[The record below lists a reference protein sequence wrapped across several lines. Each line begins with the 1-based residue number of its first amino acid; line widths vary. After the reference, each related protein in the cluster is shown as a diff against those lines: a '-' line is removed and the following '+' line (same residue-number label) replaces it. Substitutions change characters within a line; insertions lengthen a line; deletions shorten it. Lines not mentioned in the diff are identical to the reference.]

1 MTRQQISKNLILTL
15 TVSFFALNAFF
26 ITYHVF
32 FSQRIIP
39 GTKVG
44 KVSIGGLTPNQALA
58 KLEKAAPAPDTKI
71 FFGYKAHTYDA
82 SLEEINLQYDWN
94 KTIQTAVAQGRT
106 GNILKDTQAKLKGL
120 FGINKIKPAYTFD
133 EEAFQAFTAK
143 IDGAVNIQ
151 QMDAYFELK
160 NDQLVIVPQQE
171 GSVIEIKTLSLELR
185 KNFDN
190 LEFKLSNIPVK
201 KVNPDIYESDL
212 KSVQPDVEK
221 IINAQIVIKANN
233 DNAET
238 VSPTKEQLLKYL
250 KFQKTQSAAKK
261 IDISIDP
268 TKTSDIV
275 NQANLLVYHSPRG
288 KVEADKDGKVTSFEI
303 IKDGAELD
311 KNTFLN
317 DFGETVLHPNEDA
330 DEPVQITLK
339 TTSTSGPNDEEKY
352 GIKELL
358 GTGTSKYVG
367 SIPSREKNLLLATE
381 RLDGILVPPGGLFS
395 FNKNVGEISGANGY
409 AQAYVILQG
418 RTVLGDGGGVC
429 QTSTTMFRVALNSGL
444 EIVTRHPHA
453 YRVYYYEQES
463 PVGLDASIYQPTS
476 DFVFRNDT
484 ENFILIQTK
493 SDNEKKQL
501 TYEIYGTPDGRRVE
515 ISKPVLTDQIA
526 PPETQ
531 RIDDPTLPK
540 GQVVQT
546 EHATW
551 GAKASFTRKV
561 VDADGDAIHSDTFTS
576 VYRPWADVFMVGTK
590 E

>member
-1 MTRQQISKNLILTL
+1 MTQQQLSKNLILAF
-15 TVSFFALNAFF
+15 VISFFALNAFF

-32 FSQRIIP
+32 FSNRIIP

-44 KVSIGGLTPNQALA
+44 RVSIGGLTPNQALT
-58 KLEKAAPAPDTKI
+58 KLEKSAPAPDTKI
-71 FFGYKAHTYDA
+71 FFGYKTHTYDA
-82 SLEEINLQYDWN
+82 SLEEINLQYDWA
-94 KTIQTAVAQGRT
+94 KTIQTAVEQGRT
-106 GNILKDTQAKLKGL
+106 GNVIADTQAKLKGL
-120 FGINKIKPAYTFD
+120 FGANKIKPAYTFD

-143 IDGAVNIQ
+143 IDGAVNVQ

-160 NDQLVIVPQQE
+160 NDQLVIVPEKE
-171 GSVIEIKTLSLELR
+171 GSVIEIKTLSQELR

-201 KVNPDIYESDL
+201 KVDPDIYEADL
-212 KSVQPDVEK
+212 KEVQPEVEK
-221 IINAQIVIKANN
+221 IMGGQIVIKANN
-233 DNAET
+233 DNSET
-238 VSPTKEQLLKYL
+238 VTPTREQLLKYL

-275 NQANLLVYHSPRG
+275 NQANLLVYESPRG
-288 KVEADKDGKVTSFEI
+288 KVETDNDGKVTKFEI
-303 IKDGAELD
+303 VKDGAELD
-311 KNTFLN
+311 KEVFLN
-317 DFGETVLHPNEDA
+317 DFSDAVLHPNEDA
-330 DEPVQITLK
+330 EEVKEITLK
-339 TTSTSGPNDEEKY
+339 SVSTAGPNDAEKY

-381 RLDGILVPPGGLFS
+381 RLDGILVPPRGLFS
-395 FNKNVGEISGANGY
+395 FNKSVGDISAENGY

-429 QTSTTMFRVALNSGL
+429 QTSTTMFRAALNSGL

-453 YRVYYYEQES
+453 YRVYYYEQDS

-484 ENFILIQTK
+484 ENFILIETYG
-493 SDNEKKQL
+493 DNEKKQL
-501 TYEIYGTPDGRRVE
+501 TYKIYGTPDGRRIE
-515 ISKPVLTDQIA
+515 MSKPVLTDQIA

-531 RIDDPTLPK
+531 RIEDPTLPK

-561 VDADGDAIHSDTFTS
+561 VDADGDTIHSDTFTS